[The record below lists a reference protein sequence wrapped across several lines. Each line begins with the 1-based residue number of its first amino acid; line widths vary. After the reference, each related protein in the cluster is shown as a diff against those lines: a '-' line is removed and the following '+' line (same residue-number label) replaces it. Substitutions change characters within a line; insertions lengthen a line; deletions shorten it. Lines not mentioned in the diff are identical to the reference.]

1 MIALSLLPFL
11 ALLATALAQETVP
24 KFGPFCGTPVPVYDN
39 GTKATNWPGYIAE
52 LEKHEALNGQGST
65 DAWGTE
71 GGPIRWPRTGEHQV
85 IIPYCFAQEHDR
97 RNIRNVV
104 ENGMAKWIEHLGGPA
119 SRTSGHA
126 ISFQERKNAQGKPLY
141 CASPTNRDAW
151 NDKVPHDTLAM
162 EYTENKGWGG
172 SMAHEHNHPDRDTY
186 LKITPKALAD
196 WDSCWQRV
204 HAHEGPLITLENL
217 CRSIRLTIKYG
228 CTCAAFV
235 KNYVEPGWPI
245 KSNAGFD
252 IASIM
257 HYASVSGYS
266 NQRCITKGEDCPV
279 VAYVDP
285 KDHGKG
291 TRLVE
296 QVRRPSEKD
305 LMWVKRNYPW

>member
-11 ALLATALAQETVP
+11 ALLATALAQET
-24 KFGPFCGTPVPVYDN
+24 
-39 GTKATNWPGYIAE
+39 
-52 LEKHEALNGQGST
+52 
-65 DAWGTE
+65 
-71 GGPIRWPRTGEHQV
+71 
-85 IIPYCFAQEHDR
+85 HDR

-172 SMAHEHNHPDRDTY
+172 SVGLTRNGKPWQQLVYIANGYTLLGVMHELGHVLGMAHEHNHPDRDTY

-204 HAHEGPLITLENL
+204 HAHEGPLITPENL